1 MDIASAYRMVPIHR
15 EDKPLLAIRW
25 AGKVFFGTRLQFGLR
40 SALKIFMVLAN
51 ALRWVFEQHSVT
63 WVAHYL
69 DDYTTMGS
77 ISQYLKEQPR
87 NHASYYYY
95 SQQPLGN
102 VKAQPQC

>member
-1 MDIASAYRMVPIHR
+1 
-15 EDKPLLAIRW
+15 
-25 AGKVFFGTRLQFGLR
+25 
-40 SALKIFMVLAN
+40 MVLAN
-51 ALRWVFEQHSVT
+51 ALRWVFEQHGVT

-77 ISQYLKEQPR
+77 MNSQYLKEQPR

-102 VKAQPQC
+102 VEAQPQ